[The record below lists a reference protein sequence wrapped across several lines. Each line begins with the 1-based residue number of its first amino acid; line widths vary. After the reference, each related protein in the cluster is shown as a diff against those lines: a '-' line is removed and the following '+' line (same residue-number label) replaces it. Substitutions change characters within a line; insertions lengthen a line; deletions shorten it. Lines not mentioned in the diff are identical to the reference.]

1 MTTKRKNPFK
11 LPKDYFSF
19 LDKEIL
25 KKTKASFKGY
35 GFHTPKSYLKD
46 LEDDIIKK
54 TIGKNIFYNE
64 INFKYLLSSLVIAAL
79 IFIFY
84 NLPSNSDILAIKENN
99 ITFDDYIENYY
110 VEDLT
115 SYEIISMLDE
125 AEIDKTLNYSQIP

>member
-11 LPKDYFSF
+11 LPKGYFSF
-19 LDKEIL
+19 LDKEIF

-54 TIGKNIFYNE
+54 TIGKNVFYDE
-64 INFKYLLSSLVIAAL
+64 RNFKYLLSSLVIAAS
-79 IFIFY
+79 IFIYY
-84 NLPSNSDILAIKENN
+84 NLSSTSDTLVIKENN
-99 ITFDDYIENYY
+99 VTFDDYIENYY
-110 VEDLT
+110 IDDLT

-125 AEIDKTLNYSQIP
+125 AEIDKTLNYGQIP